1 MSITFYD
8 ILNKN
13 IKSEQK
19 LHYYN
24 IYLRDLFKKHHID
37 MQTRFRLIQSGG
49 YQFNYGEDNIQY
61 SVELYE
67 PEYDKTD
74 SDYEYINKYIYVYK
88 TIPDINS
95 QYCCLLSYYNNT
107 TLHID
112 VFETPI
118 KCIKINEIFSQVPDS
133 QLINTNIKYGKIMMN
148 IIIKIAKKR
157 GFVNIKLEDKSVFN
171 CLNSKNNLKY
181 SLKNVHILT
190 SGYPWQKKISIANF
204 LSF

>member
-1 MSITFYD
+1 MSIKFYD

-24 IYLRDLFKKHHID
+24 NHLRDLFKKHHIG
-37 MQTRFRLIQSGG
+37 MQTTFRLIQSGG
-49 YQFNYGEDNIQY
+49 YQFNYDEDNIQY

-88 TIPDINS
+88 SVPDVNS
-95 QYCCLLSYYNNT
+95 PYCCLLSYYNNT

-118 KCIKINEIFSQVPDS
+118 KCIKTKNSESSISH
-133 QLINTNIKYGKIMMN
+133 KYGKIMMN

-171 CLNSKNNLKY
+171 CLDSKNNLKY

-190 SGYPWQKKISIANF
+190 SGYPWQKKNSVSYF
-204 LSF
+204 S